1 MKPSVL
7 SRVLKAVA
15 LIESAN
21 MGVDRAARQT
31 GTDRR
36 TIYKYLKSVG
46 KEIVRTGTGKAFK
59 ISIRDLP
66 QPKGAVLERVKKA
79 IALMERRGIGI
90 DSAARMVG
98 TDRRT
103 IYKYLAQQGIK
114 TVRQGKTKKV
124 VIQRS
129 ADQKK
134 IDFVWAMSK
143 GKSATEAAQELN
155 TTVKSMAK
163 VKENGQ
169 PIIKKVKR
177 RWMAQFLPVFN
188 HRLVVYGTLT
198 GFNRKTLGRNKV
210 SPNKVTDK
218 NLDKEYAEI
227 WWQIDFNNFKSTLDA
242 LDVGECHAPLI
253 YLMLKTRMETPSLT
267 NPTLVGSFNTDP
279 RIQQDILAQNRGT
292 TPANTLISPLENLF
306 EKYDLRFDDDY
317 NWGVDD
323 NMGARPVELLSI
335 KSAQTKYFQPVGMF
349 QILVLRQG
357 YAEYYPDSPLRIH
370 YRVNVKSEDECRK
383 EL

>member
-1 MKPSVL
+1 MNPSVL
-7 SRVLKAVA
+7 SRVLKAVV
-15 LIESAN
+15 LIETAN
-21 MGVDRAARQT
+21 MGVDRAARQS

-36 TIYKYLKSVG
+36 TIYKYLKSIG
-46 KEIVRTGTGKAFK
+46 KEIVRTGTGKDFQ
-59 ISIRDLP
+59 ITIRDLP
-66 QPKGAVLERVKKA
+66 QPKGAVLARVKKA
-79 IALMERRGIGI
+79 IALMERRGIGV

-103 IYKYLAQQGIK
+103 IYKYLTQQGIK
-114 TVRQGKTKKV
+114 TVRQGKTRKV

-129 ADQKK
+129 ATQKK

-143 GKSATEAAQELN
+143 GKSATEAAKELN
-155 TTVKSMAK
+155 TTVKTMAK
-163 VKENGQ
+163 VKEKGQ

-177 RWMAQFLPVFN
+177 KWVAQFLPVFN

-210 SPNKVTDK
+210 SPNKATEK

-242 LDVGECHAPLI
+242 LDVGQCHAPLI
-253 YLMLKTRMETPSLT
+253 YLMLKTRLETPSLS

-279 RIQQDILAQNRGT
+279 RIQQDILTQNRGT
-292 TPANTLISPLENLF
+292 TPANTLVSPLENLF
-306 EKYDLRFDDDY
+306 QKYDLRFDDDY

-335 KSAQTKYFQPVGMF
+335 KSAQTKYFQPVGKF

-357 YAEYYPDSPLRIH
+357 YAEYYPDTPLKIH
-370 YRVNVKSEDECRK
+370 YRVSVKNEDECRK
-383 EL
+383 KL

>member
-155 TTVKSMAK
+155 TTVKSMA
-163 VKENGQ
+163 
-169 PIIKKVKR
+169 
-177 RWMAQFLPVFN
+177 
-188 HRLVVYGTLT
+188 
-198 GFNRKTLGRNKV
+198 
-210 SPNKVTDK
+210 
-218 NLDKEYAEI
+218 
-227 WWQIDFNNFKSTLDA
+227 
-242 LDVGECHAPLI
+242 
-253 YLMLKTRMETPSLT
+253 
-267 NPTLVGSFNTDP
+267 
-279 RIQQDILAQNRGT
+279 
-292 TPANTLISPLENLF
+292 
-306 EKYDLRFDDDY
+306 
-317 NWGVDD
+317 
-323 NMGARPVELLSI
+323 
-335 KSAQTKYFQPVGMF
+335 
-349 QILVLRQG
+349 
-357 YAEYYPDSPLRIH
+357 
-370 YRVNVKSEDECRK
+370 
-383 EL
+383 